1 MIVNKELQ
9 GYTLSSYLFNMSCG
23 LGMEKLEDFDKQ
35 LDEQL
40 TTLANQIQQLEAQLN
55 TAKNTYLKVLGAKE
69 FSASLIKEATPADDD
84 AAAAVVPEAS
94 GD

>member
-1 MIVNKELQ
+1 
-9 GYTLSSYLFNMSCG
+9 MSCG
-23 LGMEKLEDFDKQ
+23 LEMEKLKDFDKQ
-35 LDEQL
+35 LDEQA
-40 TTLANQIQQLEAQLN
+40 ANLEKQIQQLEAQLT

-69 FSASLIKEATPADDD
+69 FATSLIQEAEKNHE

>member
-1 MIVNKELQ
+1 MIVNKEFQ
-9 GYTLSSYLFNMSCG
+9 GYTLNSYLFNMSCG
-23 LGMEKLEDFDKQ
+23 LEMEKLKDFDKQ

-40 TTLANQIQQLEAQLN
+40 TTLTSQIQQLEAQIT

-69 FSASLIKEATPADDD
+69 FSTSLIKEATPADETT
-84 AAAAVVPEAS
+84 AEVVPEAS